1 MKKFLIAA
9 ALALSATM
17 ANAWDFTV
25 NGNRDIDGKVNG
37 AGLSLGKT
45 VDGIGFAVSVDRFD
59 YKAGNLDVYSGSVGY
74 EFVKVLGVGL
84 GAQFGISFN
93 DSGFGRDGWSYFP
106 GLVVN
111 VPVTKKVSLVTEVN
125 RHFGEDKIKYL
136 DGTVVSLGVKYS
148 F

>member
-59 YKAGNLDVYSGSVGY
+59 YKAGNLDVYSGSVSY

-93 DSGFGRDGWSYFP
+93 D
-106 GLVVN
+106 
-111 VPVTKKVSLVTEVN
+111 
-125 RHFGEDKIKYL
+125 
-136 DGTVVSLGVKYS
+136 
-148 F
+148 